1 MASDA
6 LSLLTFLMGF
16 SLLSQSSSSCPQYC
30 VCQGASVECK
40 SHNLKTFPTSFPSG
54 TRHLEMRGCNFTV
67 VPSEALS
74 TTPDLSELW
83 LNKINGLTSLP
94 SDLLKNVPKLTFL
107 SLHTNTLLRI
117 PAGLLDGVPLLEFLA
132 LDLTALYSID
142 GAFLSKVPELRRLGL
157 ANTNLITLPFNLFS
171 ANTKLTDIH
180 IKGNPLILDLASSC
194 PLGVAKKRTSGG
206 NFDADP
212 LAKIFAQQLVYN
224 CSVNSEF
231 QCYSNKGKTDY
242 FCQCQAGFVYDG
254 NTCVGTKVCNPEIR
268 TAACNKYPVCQFN
281 QQSSAYE
288 CSCRTGLKL
297 GSHLCELA
305 DECSEGTHACHVNA
319 ICQNTNANYTC
330 ICNTGFMGDGFFC
343 VVDGCRATVYPCG
356 ANSNCVSTIGG
367 TVCVCKTGYIAPSIS
382 GARSGCMDFDECK
395 SMSVSCP
402 SNTKCVNTLGSYY
415 CDCKAGFNATSWPYT
430 GCLDVNECS
439 TPQLRCGKNS
449 ECVNSIGSYHC
460 VCKSGFNASTCSH
473 TPGADLECSDIDGC
487 RSVNVTCE
495 NHSTCIN
502 SVGSYSCECN
512 AGFITSNSSS
522 PTADDVMCLDNNECI
537 TMSSTCGINSKC
549 INSIGSYFCACS
561 AGFVAAMTSTEL
573 GEQDCV
579 NVNEC
584 YSQPCNHG
592 YKCMDTIG
600 SFSCVCNG
608 EDEMS
613 NGTHCFGLP
622 SNTGQSDATTD
633 TPISISMVAVYACL
647 GVVFI
652 VACILGVLLCKSRRV
667 TEHTFLTAS
676 LTSTQPLDACSS
688 HEIYSNRIVTGHCEA
703 SPCAMAAELP
713 MAPISSSS
721 NDCNGCGEIYD
732 SPEDYS
738 NPIVTRHCEPSPCIA
753 EPPATAE
760 LAMAPISSS
769 NDGDGCGAVYDC
781 PEEMGNMVDND
792 AYGVIEG
799 LN

>member
-415 CDCKAGFNATSWPYT
+415 CDCKAGFNATSWPTT
-430 GCLDVNECS
+430 GHSVVCLDVNECS

-460 VCKSGFNASTCSH
+460 VCKSGFNASTCSR
-473 TPGADLECSDIDGC
+473 TPGD
-487 RSVNVTCE
+487 
-495 NHSTCIN
+495 
-502 SVGSYSCECN
+502 
-512 AGFITSNSSS
+512 
-522 PTADDVMCLDNNECI
+522 
-537 TMSSTCGINSKC
+537 
-549 INSIGSYFCACS
+549 
-561 AGFVAAMTSTEL
+561 
-573 GEQDCV
+573 QDCV
-579 NVNEC
+579 NVDEC

-792 AYGVIEG
+792 AYGVTEV
-799 LN
+799 LNMPTHYLPDQEQGSEDLAGDLVYTNVWGTLCHRTIVPICP

>member
-415 CDCKAGFNATSWPYT
+415 CDCKAGFNATSWPTT
-430 GCLDVNECS
+430 GHSVVCLDVNECS
-439 TPQLRCGKNS
+439 TSPLKCGKNS

-460 VCKSGFNASTCSH
+460 VCKSGFNASTCSR
-473 TPGADLECSDIDGC
+473 TPGSDLICEDVDECGAMTA
-487 RSVNVTCE
+487 TCA
-495 NHSTCIN
+495 NNSGCIN
-502 SVGSYSCECN
+502 SVGSYSCKCN
-512 AGFITSNSSS
+512 AGFKASNTSS
-522 PTADDVMCLDNNECI
+522 
-537 TMSSTCGINSKC
+537 
-549 INSIGSYFCACS
+549 
-561 AGFVAAMTSTEL
+561 VA
-573 GEQDCV
+573 GEQGCV

-688 HEIYSNRIVTGHCEA
+688 HELYSNRIVTDHCEA
-703 SPCAMAAELP
+703 SPCLAAQPATAELP

-721 NDCNGCGEIYD
+721 
-732 SPEDYS
+732 
-738 NPIVTRHCEPSPCIA
+738 R
-753 EPPATAE
+753 
-760 LAMAPISSS
+760 
-769 NDGDGCGAVYDC
+769 DC

-792 AYGVIEG
+792 AYGVTEV
-799 LN
+799 LNMPTHYLPDQEQGSEDLAVDLVYANV

>member
-319 ICQNTNANYTC
+319 SCHNTVASYTC
-330 ICNTGFMGDGFFC
+330 SCKLGF
-343 VVDGCRATVYPCG
+343 T
-356 ANSNCVSTIGG
+356 
-367 TVCVCKTGYIAPSIS
+367 
-382 GARSGCMDFDECK
+382 
-395 SMSVSCP
+395 
-402 SNTKCVNTLGSYY
+402 
-415 CDCKAGFNATSWPYT
+415 
-430 GCLDVNECS
+430 
-439 TPQLRCGKNS
+439 
-449 ECVNSIGSYHC
+449 
-460 VCKSGFNASTCSH
+460 
-473 TPGADLECSDIDGC
+473 GADLECSDIDGC
-487 RSVNVTCE
+487 RSVNVTCA
-495 NHSTCIN
+495 NYSTCIN

-512 AGFITSNSSS
+512 AGFTTSNSSS
-522 PTADDVMCLDNNECI
+522 PT
-537 TMSSTCGINSKC
+537 
-549 INSIGSYFCACS
+549 
-561 AGFVAAMTSTEL
+561 
-573 GEQDCV
+573 GEQDCG
-579 NVNEC
+579 NVDEC

-688 HEIYSNRIVTGHCEA
+688 HELYSNRIVTDHCEA
-703 SPCAMAAELP
+703 SPCLAAQPATAELP

-721 NDCNGCGEIYD
+721 
-732 SPEDYS
+732 
-738 NPIVTRHCEPSPCIA
+738 R
-753 EPPATAE
+753 
-760 LAMAPISSS
+760 
-769 NDGDGCGAVYDC
+769 DC

>member
-460 VCKSGFNASTCSH
+460 VCKSGFNASTCSR
-473 TPGADLECSDIDGC
+473 TPGD
-487 RSVNVTCE
+487 
-495 NHSTCIN
+495 
-502 SVGSYSCECN
+502 
-512 AGFITSNSSS
+512 
-522 PTADDVMCLDNNECI
+522 
-537 TMSSTCGINSKC
+537 
-549 INSIGSYFCACS
+549 
-561 AGFVAAMTSTEL
+561 
-573 GEQDCV
+573 QDCV
-579 NVNEC
+579 NVDEC

-792 AYGVIEG
+792 AYGVTEV
-799 LN
+799 LNMPTHYLPDQEQGSEDLAVDLVYANV

>member
-254 NTCVGTKVCNPEIR
+254 NTCVSILVCNPENR
-268 TAACNKYPVCQFN
+268 TMACNKYPVCQLN
-281 QQSSAYE
+281 QRSSAYE
-288 CSCRTGLKL
+288 CGCRTGLKL
-297 GSHLCELA
+297 SSHLCELA

-319 ICQNTNANYTC
+319 SCHNTVASYTC
-330 ICNTGFMGDGFFC
+330 SCKLGF
-343 VVDGCRATVYPCG
+343 T
-356 ANSNCVSTIGG
+356 
-367 TVCVCKTGYIAPSIS
+367 
-382 GARSGCMDFDECK
+382 
-395 SMSVSCP
+395 
-402 SNTKCVNTLGSYY
+402 
-415 CDCKAGFNATSWPYT
+415 
-430 GCLDVNECS
+430 
-439 TPQLRCGKNS
+439 
-449 ECVNSIGSYHC
+449 
-460 VCKSGFNASTCSH
+460 
-473 TPGADLECSDIDGC
+473 GADLECSDIDGC

>member
-415 CDCKAGFNATSWPYT
+415 CDCKAGFNATSWPTT
-430 GCLDVNECS
+430 GHSVVCLDVNECS

-460 VCKSGFNASTCSH
+460 VCKSGFNASTCSR
-473 TPGADLECSDIDGC
+473 TPGD
-487 RSVNVTCE
+487 
-495 NHSTCIN
+495 
-502 SVGSYSCECN
+502 
-512 AGFITSNSSS
+512 
-522 PTADDVMCLDNNECI
+522 
-537 TMSSTCGINSKC
+537 
-549 INSIGSYFCACS
+549 
-561 AGFVAAMTSTEL
+561 
-573 GEQDCV
+573 QDCV
-579 NVNEC
+579 NVDEC

-688 HEIYSNRIVTGHCEA
+688 HELYSNRIVTDHCEA
-703 SPCAMAAELP
+703 SPCLAAQPATAELP

-721 NDCNGCGEIYD
+721 
-732 SPEDYS
+732 
-738 NPIVTRHCEPSPCIA
+738 R
-753 EPPATAE
+753 
-760 LAMAPISSS
+760 
-769 NDGDGCGAVYDC
+769 DC

-792 AYGVIEG
+792 AYGVTEG
-799 LN
+799 LNMPTHYSPDQEKVSEDLAGGLIYASLT

>member
-439 TPQLRCGKNS
+439 TSPLKCGKNS

-460 VCKSGFNASTCSH
+460 VCKSGFNASTCSR
-473 TPGADLECSDIDGC
+473 TPGSDLICEDVDECGAMTA
-487 RSVNVTCE
+487 TCA
-495 NHSTCIN
+495 NNSGCIN
-502 SVGSYSCECN
+502 SVGSYSCKCN
-512 AGFITSNSSS
+512 AGFKASNTSS
-522 PTADDVMCLDNNECI
+522 
-537 TMSSTCGINSKC
+537 
-549 INSIGSYFCACS
+549 
-561 AGFVAAMTSTEL
+561 VA
-573 GEQDCV
+573 GEQGCV

-688 HEIYSNRIVTGHCEA
+688 HELYSNRIVTDHCEA
-703 SPCAMAAELP
+703 SPCLAAQPATAELP

-721 NDCNGCGEIYD
+721 
-732 SPEDYS
+732 
-738 NPIVTRHCEPSPCIA
+738 R
-753 EPPATAE
+753 
-760 LAMAPISSS
+760 
-769 NDGDGCGAVYDC
+769 DC

-792 AYGVIEG
+792 AYGVTEV
-799 LN
+799 LNMPTHYLPDQEQGSEDLAVDLVYANV

>member
-319 ICQNTNANYTC
+319 SCHNTVASYTC
-330 ICNTGFMGDGFFC
+330 SCKLGF
-343 VVDGCRATVYPCG
+343 T
-356 ANSNCVSTIGG
+356 
-367 TVCVCKTGYIAPSIS
+367 
-382 GARSGCMDFDECK
+382 
-395 SMSVSCP
+395 
-402 SNTKCVNTLGSYY
+402 
-415 CDCKAGFNATSWPYT
+415 
-430 GCLDVNECS
+430 
-439 TPQLRCGKNS
+439 
-449 ECVNSIGSYHC
+449 
-460 VCKSGFNASTCSH
+460 
-473 TPGADLECSDIDGC
+473 GADLECSDIDGC
-487 RSVNVTCE
+487 RSVNVTCA
-495 NHSTCIN
+495 NYSTCIN

-512 AGFITSNSSS
+512 AGFTTSNSSS
-522 PTADDVMCLDNNECI
+522 PT
-537 TMSSTCGINSKC
+537 
-549 INSIGSYFCACS
+549 
-561 AGFVAAMTSTEL
+561 
-573 GEQDCV
+573 GEQDCG
-579 NVNEC
+579 NVDEC

-792 AYGVIEG
+792 AYGVTEG
-799 LN
+799 LNMPTHYSPDQEKVSEDLAGGLIYASLT

>member
-439 TPQLRCGKNS
+439 TSPLKCGKNS

-460 VCKSGFNASTCSH
+460 VCKSGFNASTCSR
-473 TPGADLECSDIDGC
+473 TPGSDLICEDVDECGAMTA
-487 RSVNVTCE
+487 TCA
-495 NHSTCIN
+495 NNSGCIN
-502 SVGSYSCECN
+502 SVGSYSCKCN
-512 AGFITSNSSS
+512 AGFKASNTSS
-522 PTADDVMCLDNNECI
+522 
-537 TMSSTCGINSKC
+537 
-549 INSIGSYFCACS
+549 
-561 AGFVAAMTSTEL
+561 VA
-573 GEQDCV
+573 GEQGCV

-584 YSQPCNHG
+584 LSQPCNHG
-592 YKCMDTIG
+592 YKCLDTIG
-600 SFSCVCNG
+600 SFSCVCN
-608 EDEMS
+608 DDTLLS

-622 SNTGQSDATTD
+622 SNTGHSDTATETL
-633 TPISISMVAVYACL
+633 TSVTMIAMYASL
-647 GVVFI
+647 GVVYI
-652 VACILGVLLCKSRRV
+652 AVCILGVLLCKSRRDRK
-667 TEHTFLTAS
+667 LTLLKAS
-676 LTSTQPLDACSS
+676 LTSGHDKRSS
-688 HEIYSNRIVTGHCEA
+688 QEDYSRHIVQGNCGASTGV
-703 SPCAMAAELP
+703 AELP
-713 MAPISSSS
+713 
-721 NDCNGCGEIYD
+721 
-732 SPEDYS
+732 
-738 NPIVTRHCEPSPCIA
+738 
-753 EPPATAE
+753 ATTE
-760 LAMAPISSS
+760 LPMGPISSS
-769 NDGDGCGAVYDC
+769 NDCDGCDAVYEC
-781 PEEMGNMVDND
+781 PEEMDNMVDND
-792 AYGVIEG
+792 AYGVREG
-799 LN
+799 

>member
-415 CDCKAGFNATSWPYT
+415 CDCKAGFNATSWPTT
-430 GCLDVNECS
+430 GHSVVCLDVNECS

-460 VCKSGFNASTCSH
+460 VCKSGFNASTCSR
-473 TPGADLECSDIDGC
+473 TPGD
-487 RSVNVTCE
+487 
-495 NHSTCIN
+495 
-502 SVGSYSCECN
+502 
-512 AGFITSNSSS
+512 
-522 PTADDVMCLDNNECI
+522 
-537 TMSSTCGINSKC
+537 
-549 INSIGSYFCACS
+549 
-561 AGFVAAMTSTEL
+561 
-573 GEQDCV
+573 QDCV
-579 NVNEC
+579 NVDEC

-688 HEIYSNRIVTGHCEA
+688 HELYSNRIVTDHCEA
-703 SPCAMAAELP
+703 SPCLAAQPATAELP

-721 NDCNGCGEIYD
+721 
-732 SPEDYS
+732 
-738 NPIVTRHCEPSPCIA
+738 R
-753 EPPATAE
+753 
-760 LAMAPISSS
+760 
-769 NDGDGCGAVYDC
+769 DC

-792 AYGVIEG
+792 AYGVTEV
-799 LN
+799 LNMPTHYLPDQEQGSEDLAVDLVYANV

>member
-1 MASDA
+1 M
-6 LSLLTFLMGF
+6 LL
-16 SLLSQSSSSCPQYC
+16 CR
-30 VCQGASVECK
+30 
-40 SHNLKTFPTSFPSG
+40 N
-54 TRHLEMRGCNFTV
+54 
-67 VPSEALS
+67 
-74 TTPDLSELW
+74 
-83 LNKINGLTSLP
+83 I
-94 SDLLKNVPKLTFL
+94 
-107 SLHTNTLLRI
+107 
-117 PAGLLDGVPLLEFLA
+117 
-132 LDLTALYSID
+132 
-142 GAFLSKVPELRRLGL
+142 
-157 ANTNLITLPFNLFS
+157 LF
-171 ANTKLTDIH
+171 
-180 IKGNPLILDLASSC
+180 
-194 PLGVAKKRTSGG
+194 
-206 NFDADP
+206 
-212 LAKIFAQQLVYN
+212 
-224 CSVNSEF
+224 
-231 QCYSNKGKTDY
+231 
-242 FCQCQAGFVYDG
+242 
-254 NTCVGTKVCNPEIR
+254 
-268 TAACNKYPVCQFN
+268 
-281 QQSSAYE
+281 
-288 CSCRTGLKL
+288 CSCKR
-297 GSHLCELA
+297 EMYM
-305 DECSEGTHACHVNA
+305 V
-319 ICQNTNANYTC
+319 
-330 ICNTGFMGDGFFC
+330 
-343 VVDGCRATVYPCG
+343 
-356 ANSNCVSTIGG
+356 
-367 TVCVCKTGYIAPSIS
+367 
-382 GARSGCMDFDECK
+382 
-395 SMSVSCP
+395 
-402 SNTKCVNTLGSYY
+402 
-415 CDCKAGFNATSWPYT
+415 
-430 GCLDVNECS
+430 
-439 TPQLRCGKNS
+439 
-449 ECVNSIGSYHC
+449 
-460 VCKSGFNASTCSH
+460 
-473 TPGADLECSDIDGC
+473 GADLECSDIDGC

-688 HEIYSNRIVTGHCEA
+688 HELYSNRIVTDHCEA
-703 SPCAMAAELP
+703 SPCLAAQPATAELP

-721 NDCNGCGEIYD
+721 
-732 SPEDYS
+732 
-738 NPIVTRHCEPSPCIA
+738 R
-753 EPPATAE
+753 
-760 LAMAPISSS
+760 
-769 NDGDGCGAVYDC
+769 DC

-792 AYGVIEG
+792 AYGVTEV
-799 LN
+799 LNMPTHYLPDQEQGSEDLAVDLVYANV

>member
-319 ICQNTNANYTC
+319 SCHNTVASYTC
-330 ICNTGFMGDGFFC
+330 SCKLGF
-343 VVDGCRATVYPCG
+343 T
-356 ANSNCVSTIGG
+356 
-367 TVCVCKTGYIAPSIS
+367 
-382 GARSGCMDFDECK
+382 
-395 SMSVSCP
+395 
-402 SNTKCVNTLGSYY
+402 
-415 CDCKAGFNATSWPYT
+415 
-430 GCLDVNECS
+430 
-439 TPQLRCGKNS
+439 
-449 ECVNSIGSYHC
+449 
-460 VCKSGFNASTCSH
+460 
-473 TPGADLECSDIDGC
+473 GADLECSDIDGC
-487 RSVNVTCE
+487 RSVNVTCA
-495 NHSTCIN
+495 NYSTCIN

-512 AGFITSNSSS
+512 AGFTTSNSSS
-522 PTADDVMCLDNNECI
+522 PT
-537 TMSSTCGINSKC
+537 
-549 INSIGSYFCACS
+549 
-561 AGFVAAMTSTEL
+561 
-573 GEQDCV
+573 GEQDCG
-579 NVNEC
+579 NVDEC

-688 HEIYSNRIVTGHCEA
+688 HELYSNRIVTDHCEA
-703 SPCAMAAELP
+703 SPCLAAQPATAELP

-721 NDCNGCGEIYD
+721 
-732 SPEDYS
+732 
-738 NPIVTRHCEPSPCIA
+738 R
-753 EPPATAE
+753 
-760 LAMAPISSS
+760 
-769 NDGDGCGAVYDC
+769 DC

-792 AYGVIEG
+792 AYGVTEV
-799 LN
+799 LNMPTHYLPDQEQGSEDLAVDLVYANV

>member
-415 CDCKAGFNATSWPYT
+415 CDCKAGFNATSWPTT
-430 GCLDVNECS
+430 GHSVVCLDVNECS

-460 VCKSGFNASTCSH
+460 VCKSGFNASTCSR
-473 TPGADLECSDIDGC
+473 TPGD
-487 RSVNVTCE
+487 
-495 NHSTCIN
+495 
-502 SVGSYSCECN
+502 
-512 AGFITSNSSS
+512 
-522 PTADDVMCLDNNECI
+522 
-537 TMSSTCGINSKC
+537 
-549 INSIGSYFCACS
+549 
-561 AGFVAAMTSTEL
+561 
-573 GEQDCV
+573 QDCV
-579 NVNEC
+579 NVDEC

-688 HEIYSNRIVTGHCEA
+688 HELYSNRIVTDHCEA
-703 SPCAMAAELP
+703 SPCLAAQPATAELP

-721 NDCNGCGEIYD
+721 
-732 SPEDYS
+732 
-738 NPIVTRHCEPSPCIA
+738 H
-753 EPPATAE
+753 
-760 LAMAPISSS
+760 
-769 NDGDGCGAVYDC
+769 DC

>member
-415 CDCKAGFNATSWPYT
+415 CDCKAGFNATSWPTT
-430 GCLDVNECS
+430 GHSVVCLDVNECS

-460 VCKSGFNASTCSH
+460 VCKSGFNASTCSR
-473 TPGADLECSDIDGC
+473 TPGD
-487 RSVNVTCE
+487 
-495 NHSTCIN
+495 
-502 SVGSYSCECN
+502 
-512 AGFITSNSSS
+512 
-522 PTADDVMCLDNNECI
+522 
-537 TMSSTCGINSKC
+537 
-549 INSIGSYFCACS
+549 
-561 AGFVAAMTSTEL
+561 
-573 GEQDCV
+573 QDCV
-579 NVNEC
+579 NVDEC

>member
-319 ICQNTNANYTC
+319 SCHNTVASYTC
-330 ICNTGFMGDGFFC
+330 SCKLGF
-343 VVDGCRATVYPCG
+343 T
-356 ANSNCVSTIGG
+356 
-367 TVCVCKTGYIAPSIS
+367 
-382 GARSGCMDFDECK
+382 
-395 SMSVSCP
+395 
-402 SNTKCVNTLGSYY
+402 
-415 CDCKAGFNATSWPYT
+415 
-430 GCLDVNECS
+430 
-439 TPQLRCGKNS
+439 
-449 ECVNSIGSYHC
+449 
-460 VCKSGFNASTCSH
+460 
-473 TPGADLECSDIDGC
+473 GADLECSDIDGC
-487 RSVNVTCE
+487 RSVNVTCA
-495 NHSTCIN
+495 NYSTCIN

-512 AGFITSNSSS
+512 AGFTTSNSSS
-522 PTADDVMCLDNNECI
+522 PT
-537 TMSSTCGINSKC
+537 
-549 INSIGSYFCACS
+549 
-561 AGFVAAMTSTEL
+561 
-573 GEQDCV
+573 GEQDCG
-579 NVNEC
+579 NVDEC

-688 HEIYSNRIVTGHCEA
+688 HELYSNRIVTDHCEA
-703 SPCAMAAELP
+703 SPCLAAQPATAELP

-721 NDCNGCGEIYD
+721 
-732 SPEDYS
+732 
-738 NPIVTRHCEPSPCIA
+738 H
-753 EPPATAE
+753 
-760 LAMAPISSS
+760 
-769 NDGDGCGAVYDC
+769 DC

>member
-584 YSQPCNHG
+584 LSQPCNHG
-592 YKCMDTIG
+592 YKCLDTIG
-600 SFSCVCNG
+600 SFSCVCN
-608 EDEMS
+608 DDTLLS

-622 SNTGQSDATTD
+622 SNTGHSDTATETL
-633 TPISISMVAVYACL
+633 TSVTMIAMYASL
-647 GVVFI
+647 GVVYI
-652 VACILGVLLCKSRRV
+652 AVCILGVLLCKSRRDRK
-667 TEHTFLTAS
+667 LTLLKAS
-676 LTSTQPLDACSS
+676 LTSGHDKRSS
-688 HEIYSNRIVTGHCEA
+688 QEDYSRHIVQGNCGASTGV
-703 SPCAMAAELP
+703 AELP
-713 MAPISSSS
+713 
-721 NDCNGCGEIYD
+721 
-732 SPEDYS
+732 
-738 NPIVTRHCEPSPCIA
+738 
-753 EPPATAE
+753 ATTE
-760 LAMAPISSS
+760 LPMGPISSS
-769 NDGDGCGAVYDC
+769 NDCDGCDAVYEC
-781 PEEMGNMVDND
+781 PEEMDNMVDND
-792 AYGVIEG
+792 AYGVREG
-799 LN
+799 

>member
-415 CDCKAGFNATSWPYT
+415 CDCKAGFNATSWPTT
-430 GCLDVNECS
+430 GHSVVCLDVNECS

-460 VCKSGFNASTCSH
+460 VCKSGFNASTCSR
-473 TPGADLECSDIDGC
+473 TPGD
-487 RSVNVTCE
+487 
-495 NHSTCIN
+495 
-502 SVGSYSCECN
+502 
-512 AGFITSNSSS
+512 
-522 PTADDVMCLDNNECI
+522 
-537 TMSSTCGINSKC
+537 
-549 INSIGSYFCACS
+549 
-561 AGFVAAMTSTEL
+561 
-573 GEQDCV
+573 QDCV
-579 NVNEC
+579 NVDEC

-688 HEIYSNRIVTGHCEA
+688 HELYSNRIVTDHCEA
-703 SPCAMAAELP
+703 SPCLAAQPATAELP

-721 NDCNGCGEIYD
+721 
-732 SPEDYS
+732 
-738 NPIVTRHCEPSPCIA
+738 R
-753 EPPATAE
+753 
-760 LAMAPISSS
+760 
-769 NDGDGCGAVYDC
+769 DC

-792 AYGVIEG
+792 AYGVTEV
-799 LN
+799 LNMPTHYLPDQEQGSEDLAGDLVYTNVWGTLCHRTIVPICP

>member
-439 TPQLRCGKNS
+439 TSPLKCGKNS

-460 VCKSGFNASTCSH
+460 VCKSGFNASTCSR
-473 TPGADLECSDIDGC
+473 TPGSDLICEDVDECGAMTA
-487 RSVNVTCE
+487 TCA
-495 NHSTCIN
+495 NNSGCIN
-502 SVGSYSCECN
+502 SVGSYSCKCN
-512 AGFITSNSSS
+512 AGFKASNTSS
-522 PTADDVMCLDNNECI
+522 
-537 TMSSTCGINSKC
+537 
-549 INSIGSYFCACS
+549 
-561 AGFVAAMTSTEL
+561 VA
-573 GEQDCV
+573 GEQGCV

-688 HEIYSNRIVTGHCEA
+688 HELYSNRIVTDHCEA
-703 SPCAMAAELP
+703 SPCLAAQPATAELP

-721 NDCNGCGEIYD
+721 
-732 SPEDYS
+732 
-738 NPIVTRHCEPSPCIA
+738 R
-753 EPPATAE
+753 
-760 LAMAPISSS
+760 
-769 NDGDGCGAVYDC
+769 DC

>member
-415 CDCKAGFNATSWPYT
+415 CDCKAGFNATSWPTT
-430 GCLDVNECS
+430 GHSVVCLDVNECS
-439 TPQLRCGKNS
+439 TSPLKCGKNS

-460 VCKSGFNASTCSH
+460 VCKSGFNASTCSR
-473 TPGADLECSDIDGC
+473 TPGSDLICEDVDECGAMTA
-487 RSVNVTCE
+487 TCA
-495 NHSTCIN
+495 NNSGCIN
-502 SVGSYSCECN
+502 SVGSYSCKCN
-512 AGFITSNSSS
+512 AGFKASNTSS
-522 PTADDVMCLDNNECI
+522 
-537 TMSSTCGINSKC
+537 
-549 INSIGSYFCACS
+549 
-561 AGFVAAMTSTEL
+561 VA
-573 GEQDCV
+573 GEQGCV

-688 HEIYSNRIVTGHCEA
+688 HELYSNRIVTDHCEA
-703 SPCAMAAELP
+703 SPCLAAQPATAELP

-721 NDCNGCGEIYD
+721 
-732 SPEDYS
+732 
-738 NPIVTRHCEPSPCIA
+738 R
-753 EPPATAE
+753 
-760 LAMAPISSS
+760 
-769 NDGDGCGAVYDC
+769 DC

-792 AYGVIEG
+792 AYGVTEG
-799 LN
+799 LNMPTHYSPDQEKVSEDLAGGLIYASLT

>member
-319 ICQNTNANYTC
+319 SCHNTVASYTC
-330 ICNTGFMGDGFFC
+330 SCKLGF
-343 VVDGCRATVYPCG
+343 T
-356 ANSNCVSTIGG
+356 
-367 TVCVCKTGYIAPSIS
+367 
-382 GARSGCMDFDECK
+382 
-395 SMSVSCP
+395 
-402 SNTKCVNTLGSYY
+402 
-415 CDCKAGFNATSWPYT
+415 
-430 GCLDVNECS
+430 
-439 TPQLRCGKNS
+439 
-449 ECVNSIGSYHC
+449 
-460 VCKSGFNASTCSH
+460 
-473 TPGADLECSDIDGC
+473 GADLECSDIDGC
-487 RSVNVTCE
+487 RSVNVTCA
-495 NHSTCIN
+495 NYSTCIN

-512 AGFITSNSSS
+512 AGFTTSNSSS
-522 PTADDVMCLDNNECI
+522 PT
-537 TMSSTCGINSKC
+537 
-549 INSIGSYFCACS
+549 
-561 AGFVAAMTSTEL
+561 
-573 GEQDCV
+573 GEQDCG
-579 NVNEC
+579 NVDEC

-688 HEIYSNRIVTGHCEA
+688 HELYSNRIVTDHCEA
-703 SPCAMAAELP
+703 SPCLAAQPATAELP

-721 NDCNGCGEIYD
+721 
-732 SPEDYS
+732 
-738 NPIVTRHCEPSPCIA
+738 R
-753 EPPATAE
+753 
-760 LAMAPISSS
+760 
-769 NDGDGCGAVYDC
+769 DC

-792 AYGVIEG
+792 AYGVTEV
-799 LN
+799 LNMPTHYLPDQEQGSEDLAGDLVYTNVWGTLCHRTIVPICP

>member
-439 TPQLRCGKNS
+439 TSPLKCGKNS

-460 VCKSGFNASTCSH
+460 VCKSGFNASTCSR
-473 TPGADLECSDIDGC
+473 TPGSDLICEDVDECGAMTA
-487 RSVNVTCE
+487 TCA
-495 NHSTCIN
+495 NNSGCIN
-502 SVGSYSCECN
+502 SVGSYSCKCN
-512 AGFITSNSSS
+512 AGFKASNTSS
-522 PTADDVMCLDNNECI
+522 
-537 TMSSTCGINSKC
+537 
-549 INSIGSYFCACS
+549 
-561 AGFVAAMTSTEL
+561 VA
-573 GEQDCV
+573 GEQGCV

-688 HEIYSNRIVTGHCEA
+688 HELYSNRIVTDHCEA
-703 SPCAMAAELP
+703 SPCLAAQPATAELP

-721 NDCNGCGEIYD
+721 
-732 SPEDYS
+732 
-738 NPIVTRHCEPSPCIA
+738 H
-753 EPPATAE
+753 
-760 LAMAPISSS
+760 
-769 NDGDGCGAVYDC
+769 DC

>member
-415 CDCKAGFNATSWPYT
+415 CDCKAGFNATSWPTT
-430 GCLDVNECS
+430 GHSVVCLDVNECS
-439 TPQLRCGKNS
+439 TSPLKCGKNS

-460 VCKSGFNASTCSH
+460 VCKSGFNASTCSR
-473 TPGADLECSDIDGC
+473 TPGSDLICEDVDECGAMTA
-487 RSVNVTCE
+487 TCA
-495 NHSTCIN
+495 NNSGCIN
-502 SVGSYSCECN
+502 SVGSYSCKCN
-512 AGFITSNSSS
+512 AGFKASNTSS
-522 PTADDVMCLDNNECI
+522 
-537 TMSSTCGINSKC
+537 
-549 INSIGSYFCACS
+549 
-561 AGFVAAMTSTEL
+561 VA
-573 GEQDCV
+573 GEQGCV

-688 HEIYSNRIVTGHCEA
+688 HELYSNRIVTDHCEA
-703 SPCAMAAELP
+703 SPCLAAQPATAELP

-721 NDCNGCGEIYD
+721 
-732 SPEDYS
+732 
-738 NPIVTRHCEPSPCIA
+738 R
-753 EPPATAE
+753 
-760 LAMAPISSS
+760 
-769 NDGDGCGAVYDC
+769 DC

>member
-415 CDCKAGFNATSWPYT
+415 CDCKAGFNATSWPTT
-430 GCLDVNECS
+430 GHSVVCLDVNECS
-439 TPQLRCGKNS
+439 TSPLKCGKNS

-460 VCKSGFNASTCSH
+460 VCKSGFNASTCSR
-473 TPGADLECSDIDGC
+473 TPGSDLICEDVDECGAMTA
-487 RSVNVTCE
+487 TCA
-495 NHSTCIN
+495 NNSGCIN
-502 SVGSYSCECN
+502 SVGSYSCKCN
-512 AGFITSNSSS
+512 AGFKASNTSS
-522 PTADDVMCLDNNECI
+522 
-537 TMSSTCGINSKC
+537 
-549 INSIGSYFCACS
+549 
-561 AGFVAAMTSTEL
+561 VA
-573 GEQDCV
+573 GEQGCV

-688 HEIYSNRIVTGHCEA
+688 HELYSNRIVTDHCEA
-703 SPCAMAAELP
+703 SPCLAAQPATAELP

-721 NDCNGCGEIYD
+721 
-732 SPEDYS
+732 
-738 NPIVTRHCEPSPCIA
+738 R
-753 EPPATAE
+753 
-760 LAMAPISSS
+760 
-769 NDGDGCGAVYDC
+769 DC

-792 AYGVIEG
+792 AYGVTEV
-799 LN
+799 LNMPTHYLPDQEQGSEDLAGDLVYTNVWGTLCHRTIVPICP

>member
-415 CDCKAGFNATSWPYT
+415 CDCKAGFNATSWPTT
-430 GCLDVNECS
+430 GHSVVCLDVNECS

-460 VCKSGFNASTCSH
+460 VCKSGFNASTCSR
-473 TPGADLECSDIDGC
+473 TPGD
-487 RSVNVTCE
+487 
-495 NHSTCIN
+495 
-502 SVGSYSCECN
+502 
-512 AGFITSNSSS
+512 
-522 PTADDVMCLDNNECI
+522 
-537 TMSSTCGINSKC
+537 
-549 INSIGSYFCACS
+549 
-561 AGFVAAMTSTEL
+561 
-573 GEQDCV
+573 QDCV
-579 NVNEC
+579 NVDEC

-688 HEIYSNRIVTGHCEA
+688 HELYSNRIVTDHCEA
-703 SPCAMAAELP
+703 SPCLAAQPATAELP

-721 NDCNGCGEIYD
+721 
-732 SPEDYS
+732 
-738 NPIVTRHCEPSPCIA
+738 R
-753 EPPATAE
+753 
-760 LAMAPISSS
+760 
-769 NDGDGCGAVYDC
+769 DC

>member
-1 MASDA
+1 MASDSSRRLVILLQFILFCGSA
-6 LSLLTFLMGF
+6 LA
-16 SLLSQSSSSCPQYC
+16 CPQYC
-30 VCQGASVECK
+30 VCNGKQVHCDDS
-40 SHNLKTFPTSFPSG
+40 TRTTIPTSLPSG
-54 TRHLEMRGCNFTV
+54 AKELFMYGTPLGSVSGERFPPTLAVSTDHCNITMVTRDAF
-67 VPSEALS
+67 SA
-74 TTPDLSELW
+74 TPDLTALSLRHNYW
-83 LNKINGLTSLP
+83 LKSLP
-94 SDLLKNVPKLTFL
+94 SDLLADLPKLTFL
-107 SLHTNTLLRI
+107 SLHSNTQLQI
-117 PAGLLDGVPLLEFLA
+117 PIGLVDSVPLLNLLS
-132 LDLTALYSID
+132 LDNTAMCSID
-142 GAFLSKVPELRRLGL
+142 TAFLSKLPNLATLGL
-157 ANTNLITLPFNLFS
+157 ASTRLKTLPSNLFR
-171 ANTKLTDIH
+171 ANTKLSAIYIMGT
-180 IKGNPLILDLASSC
+180 PFTLDLASSC
-194 PLGVAKKRTSGG
+194 SLGVARARIAGG
-206 NFDADP
+206 TFSADP
-212 LAKIFAQQLVYN
+212 LAATFAQKLVGY
-224 CSVNSEF
+224 CSGNSKF
-231 QCYSNKGKTDY
+231 QCFSNKGKTGY
-242 FCQCQAGFVYDG
+242 FCQCPAGFVYNG
-254 NTCVGTKVCNPEIR
+254 NTCVSTKVCNPEIR

-281 QQSSAYE
+281 QQPSVYE
-288 CSCRTGLKL
+288 CGCRTGLKL

-439 TPQLRCGKNS
+439 SSPLRCGINS

-460 VCKSGFNASTCSH
+460 VCKSGFNASTCSR
-473 TPGADLECSDIDGC
+473 TPGSDLICEDVDECGAMTA
-487 RSVNVTCE
+487 TCA
-495 NHSTCIN
+495 NNSGCIN
-502 SVGSYSCECN
+502 SVGSYSCKCN
-512 AGFITSNSSS
+512 AGFKASNTSS
-522 PTADDVMCLDNNECI
+522 
-537 TMSSTCGINSKC
+537 
-549 INSIGSYFCACS
+549 
-561 AGFVAAMTSTEL
+561 VA
-573 GEQDCV
+573 GEQGCV

-633 TPISISMVAVYACL
+633 TPISVAIVAVHACL

-652 VACILGVLLCKSRRV
+652 VACILGVLLCKSRRA

-703 SPCAMAAELP
+703 SPCVAAPPATTELP

-721 NDCNGCGEIYD
+721 
-732 SPEDYS
+732 
-738 NPIVTRHCEPSPCIA
+738 R
-753 EPPATAE
+753 
-760 LAMAPISSS
+760 
-769 NDGDGCGAVYDC
+769 DC

-792 AYGVIEG
+792 AYGVTEV
-799 LN
+799 LNMPTHYLPDQEQGSEDLAVDLVYANV

>member
-319 ICQNTNANYTC
+319 SCHNTVASYTC
-330 ICNTGFMGDGFFC
+330 SCKLGF
-343 VVDGCRATVYPCG
+343 T
-356 ANSNCVSTIGG
+356 
-367 TVCVCKTGYIAPSIS
+367 
-382 GARSGCMDFDECK
+382 
-395 SMSVSCP
+395 
-402 SNTKCVNTLGSYY
+402 
-415 CDCKAGFNATSWPYT
+415 
-430 GCLDVNECS
+430 
-439 TPQLRCGKNS
+439 
-449 ECVNSIGSYHC
+449 
-460 VCKSGFNASTCSH
+460 
-473 TPGADLECSDIDGC
+473 GADLECSDIDGC
-487 RSVNVTCE
+487 RSVNVTCA
-495 NHSTCIN
+495 NYSTCIN

-512 AGFITSNSSS
+512 AGFTTSNSSS
-522 PTADDVMCLDNNECI
+522 PT
-537 TMSSTCGINSKC
+537 
-549 INSIGSYFCACS
+549 
-561 AGFVAAMTSTEL
+561 
-573 GEQDCV
+573 GEQDCG
-579 NVNEC
+579 NVDEC

-688 HEIYSNRIVTGHCEA
+688 HELYSNRIVTDHCEA
-703 SPCAMAAELP
+703 SPCLAAQPATAELP

-721 NDCNGCGEIYD
+721 
-732 SPEDYS
+732 
-738 NPIVTRHCEPSPCIA
+738 R
-753 EPPATAE
+753 
-760 LAMAPISSS
+760 
-769 NDGDGCGAVYDC
+769 DC

-792 AYGVIEG
+792 AYGVTEG
-799 LN
+799 LNMPTHYSPDQEKVSEDLAGGLIYASLT

>member
-439 TPQLRCGKNS
+439 TSPLKCGKNS

-460 VCKSGFNASTCSH
+460 VCKSGFNASTCSR
-473 TPGADLECSDIDGC
+473 TPGSDLICEDVDECGAMTA
-487 RSVNVTCE
+487 TCA
-495 NHSTCIN
+495 NNSGCIN
-502 SVGSYSCECN
+502 SVGSYSCKCN
-512 AGFITSNSSS
+512 AGFKASNTSS
-522 PTADDVMCLDNNECI
+522 
-537 TMSSTCGINSKC
+537 
-549 INSIGSYFCACS
+549 
-561 AGFVAAMTSTEL
+561 VA
-573 GEQDCV
+573 GEQGCV

-688 HEIYSNRIVTGHCEA
+688 HELYSNRIVTDHCEA
-703 SPCAMAAELP
+703 SPCLAAQPATAELP

-721 NDCNGCGEIYD
+721 
-732 SPEDYS
+732 
-738 NPIVTRHCEPSPCIA
+738 R
-753 EPPATAE
+753 
-760 LAMAPISSS
+760 
-769 NDGDGCGAVYDC
+769 DC

-792 AYGVIEG
+792 AYGVTEG
-799 LN
+799 LNMPTHYSPDQEKVSEDLAGGLIYASLT